1 MRYNVLLT
9 DNSKEC
15 IVINADTLREFFI
28 ELDNF
33 MSSNCYYWD
42 DILSIKD
49 DRNEEVASDLIK
61 NTTPFDTTKKYKTIL
76 AAPPWQEQGGGKIRR
91 GADRHYPLM
100 TTEDIKNLDVGS
112 LADDSCWL
120 YLWVTN
126 NFLKDGLE
134 VMEHWGFRYV
144 TNFCW
149 AKDRFGIGYYFRGQH
164 ELCLFGV
171 KGNLKPIHR
180 NIPSLVHAKR
190 TKHSKKPEESYEVF
204 DRMSHEPRIEL
215 FARTKREGWDS
226 WGNEV

>member
-1 MRYNVLLT
+1 MKMIYFPL
-9 DNSKEC
+9 
-15 IVINADTLREFFI
+15 
-28 ELDNF
+28 
-33 MSSNCYYWD
+33 
-42 DILSIKD
+42 
-49 DRNEEVASDLIK
+49 
-61 NTTPFDTTKKYKTIL
+61 KKYKTIL
-76 AAPPWQEQGGGKIRR
+76 ADPPWQEQGGGKIKR

-100 TTEDIKNLDVGS
+100 KTEDIKNLDVGS